1 MAARRL
7 ERSVFL
13 VVSEERVHSV
23 VALGL
28 GLIVGGRPKLKTIH
42 VRFLVY
48 PEAMYRVITR
58 LRASVVSSLYNQ
70 SGHNIARVGDLCSP
84 PFFTR
89 SKARGGGEK

>member
-1 MAARRL
+1 
-7 ERSVFL
+7 
-13 VVSEERVHSV
+13 V

-28 GLIVGGRPKLKTIH
+28 GLSVGSGPTLKTIH

-70 SGHNIARVGDLCSP
+70 SG
-84 PFFTR
+84 FF
-89 SKARGGGEK
+89 